1 MDTASCRI
9 AAVENVK
16 KEILPNMMLEP
27 MFSTMAT
34 AMTRINRNGSNH
46 EVVVR
51 VRISQMITTAIPMAM
66 AISRVMDSWRSLL
79 ETALPAKHPLSFP
92 TMP

>member
-1 MDTASCRI
+1 
-9 AAVENVK
+9 
-16 KEILPNMMLEP
+16 MMLEP
-27 MFSTMAT
+27 MFSTIAT

-66 AISRVMDSWRSLL
+66 AISRVMDS
-79 ETALPAKHPLSFP
+79 
-92 TMP
+92 